1 MSLLI
6 NIRRWRVP
14 KENSTKQFE
23 FRREVTD
30 YQRSHPDKFH
40 WTKSRFYTFTEE
52 GSSEE
57 HWMFLDEYDDR
68 EAYDKTMKTMRE
80 DPEVAKLADA
90 WMPKWDD
97 LIVPGSR
104 KKGEVWT
111 EVLRV
116 ELK

>member
-1 MSLLI
+1 LI
-6 NIRRWRVP
+6 NIRLWRVP
-14 KENSTKQFE
+14 KENSTKQLE
-23 FRREVTD
+23 FWREVTD
-30 YQRSHPDKFH
+30 YYRSHPNKFH
-40 WTKSRFYTFTEE
+40 WTKSHFYTFTDE

-80 DPEVAKLADA
+80 DPEVAKLVDA
-90 WMPKWDD
+90 WMPKWDG

>member
-1 MSLLI
+1 
-6 NIRRWRVP
+6 
-14 KENSTKQFE
+14 
-23 FRREVTD
+23 
-30 YQRSHPDKFH
+30 
-40 WTKSRFYTFTEE
+40 
-52 GSSEE
+52 
-57 HWMFLDEYDDR
+57 MFLDEYDDR

-90 WMPKWDD
+90 WMPKWGD